1 MCYYFAYIAAET
13 HISAIMVFLQDAV
26 DPPFRPACV
35 CVYKYTCVCTYTCLC
50 IYILICICICGDLHS
65 CDLPQ

>member
-13 HISAIMVFLQDAV
+13 HISAIMVVLQDAV

-35 CVYKYTCVCTYTCLC
+35 CVRGELFSFSKKAAAWLTGMGRLVVTSL
-50 IYILICICICGDLHS
+50 S
-65 CDLPQ
+65 